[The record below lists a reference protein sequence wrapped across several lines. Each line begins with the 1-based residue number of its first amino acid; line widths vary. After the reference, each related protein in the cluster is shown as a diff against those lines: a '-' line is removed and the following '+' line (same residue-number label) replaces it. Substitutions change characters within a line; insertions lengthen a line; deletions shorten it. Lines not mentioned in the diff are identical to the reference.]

1 MAAAAGL
8 IGTPWASSSV
18 RSASTCFVCFEG
30 LPATPVIQTFNEE
43 AGKRCRV
50 TGGDL
55 ATGYINLGD
64 YYDYPKGSD
73 DPYLATMELR
83 PRDSDG
89 FLFTADIY
97 AGNYPTRR
105 ATPFAKSRSGHV
117 CLDFQ
122 RTGEVLKRKLDLAT
136 YHC

>member
-1 MAAAAGL
+1 MTVALAVAVSGRIRSEPKAA
-8 IGTPWASSSV
+8 PRPSE
-18 RSASTCFVCFEG
+18 SAIRK
-30 LPATPVIQTFNEE
+30 VIQTFNQE
-43 AGKRCRV
+43 AGKHWRR

-122 RTGEVLKRKLDLAT
+122 RTGAVLKRKLDLAT